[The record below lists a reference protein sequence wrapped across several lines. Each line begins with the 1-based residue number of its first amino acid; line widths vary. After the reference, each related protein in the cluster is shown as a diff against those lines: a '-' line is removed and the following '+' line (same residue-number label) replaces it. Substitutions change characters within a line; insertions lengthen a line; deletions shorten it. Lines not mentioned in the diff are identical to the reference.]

1 MKRLIRRLFF
11 LGAVAGVV
19 WWVRDRIVPPPQL
32 PAGAPPPFRPVSPQP
47 AAPAATEPAPQIDVP
62 PPSAGDDLT
71 RVKGIGPV
79 YRSRL
84 AAESITSFTALAA
97 ADPDVIAG
105 AIDVARSRV
114 EDWQEQA
121 RSLG

>member
-1 MKRLIRRLFF
+1 MKRFIRRLLF

-32 PAGAPPPFRPVSPQP
+32 PVGSPPQFRP
-47 AAPAATEPAPQIDVP
+47 AAPSSAGPAATMP
-62 PPSAGDDLT
+62 PPQTEVPTPSGGDDLA

-84 AAESITSFTALAA
+84 EAEGITSFAALAA
-97 ADPDVIAG
+97 ADPDVVAA
-105 AIDVARSRV
+105 AIDVAQSRV